1 MEHFKNATRKLYAKR
16 PLFFNIGLVIAISL
30 CFIAFEFKVFIAEEE
45 KVELPEEEPYVFLNN
60 DVIRTSQPPKPQP
73 QPKKLPEPKGDVN
86 IVEVKELPKK
96 DEQKEMIDIDQT
108 LESLAKEFKMPDE
121 KVEDNSIHMS
131 SVLEVAPQFNGGLE
145 AFYQY
150 IADAIEYPS
159 YEQNRNIEGRVV
171 LSFVIEKD
179 GSLSQVEVLKGVSK
193 GIDKE
198 AIRVIKNAPKWEAGR
213 QRGQAVRV
221 RMNIPI
227 YFQLR

>member
-45 KVELPEEEPYVFLNN
+45 KVELPNEGIVFLS
-60 DVIRTSQPPKPQP
+60 DDIIPTTQLPKPM
-73 QPKKLPEPKGDVN
+73 PKKLPKPKGDVN
-86 IVEVKELPKK
+86 IVEVE
-96 DEQKEMIDIDQT
+96 E
-108 LESLAKEFKMPDE
+108 LAKEEPQNEPFDIEEQIESWDKFEIPEE
-121 KVEDNSIHMS
+121 KVEDNNVYDSFA
-131 SVLEVAPQFNGGLE
+131 LEVNPKFDGGMG
-145 AFYQY
+145 AFYEY
-150 IADAIEYPS
+150 VANSIKYPS
-159 YEQNRNIEGRVV
+159 YEQKRNIEGRVV

-179 GSLSQVEVLKGVSK
+179 GSLSQVEVLKGVSE

-198 AIRVIKNAPKWEAGR
+198 AIRVIENAPKWEAGR

-221 RMNIPI
+221 KMTIPI

>member
-45 KVELPEEEPYVFLNN
+45 KVELPDEGIVFLS
-60 DVIRTSQPPKPQP
+60 DDIIPTTQLPKPK
-73 QPKKLPEPKGDVN
+73 PKKLPESKGDVN
-86 IVEVKELPKK
+86 IVEVKELPKQEK
-96 DEQKEMIDIDQT
+96 QKEAIDIEEE
-108 LESLAKEFKMPDE
+108 LESWEGLKIPEE
-121 KVEDNSIHMS
+121 KVEDNN
-131 SVLEVAPQFNGGLE
+131 VYDPFALEVNPKFEGGMG
-145 AFYQY
+145 AFYEY
-150 IADAIEYPS
+150 VANSIKYPS
-159 YEQNRNIEGRVV
+159 YEQKRNIEGRVV

-179 GSLSQVEVLKGVSK
+179 GSLSQVEVLKGVSE

-198 AIRVIKNAPKWEAGR
+198 AIRVIENAPKWEAGR

-221 RMNIPI
+221 KMIIPI

>member
-45 KVELPEEEPYVFLNN
+45 KVDFPDEKPFVFLN
-60 DVIRTSQPPKPQP
+60 DDAIRTTQPPKPK
-73 QPKKLPEPKGDVN
+73 PKKLPKPKGEVN
-86 IVEVKELPKK
+86 IVEVKELPRQ
-96 DEQKEMIDIDQT
+96 DEQKDKIDI
-108 LESLAKEFKMPDE
+108 EKEIDSWETFEIPEE
-121 KVEDNSIHMS
+121 KVEDNGIHNTIG
-131 SVLEVAPQFNGGLE
+131 LEVNPKFNGGMD

-150 IADAIEYPS
+150 IANAIEYPS
-159 YEQNRNIEGRVV
+159 FEQRRNIEGKVF

-179 GSLSQVEVLKGVSK
+179 GSLSKVEVLKGVSD

-198 AIRVIKNAPKWEAGR
+198 AIRVIENAPKWEAGR

-221 RMNIPI
+221 KMTIPI
-227 YFQLR
+227 YFKLR

>member
-1 MEHFKNATRKLYAKR
+1 MEHFKNATRELYAKR
-16 PLFFNIGLVIAISL
+16 PLFFNIGLVLAISL
-30 CFIAFEFKVFIAEEE
+30 CFIAFEFKVFIDEGDKVDFTEEE
-45 KVELPEEEPYVFLNN
+45 ITFHLNE
-60 DVIRTSQPPKPQP
+60 DVIRTSHPPKPK
-73 QPKKLPEPKGDVN
+73 PKKLPEPKGDIN
-86 IVEVKELPKK
+86 IVEVEELPKLEEK
-96 DEQKEMIDIDQT
+96 SDEIDIEKT
-108 LESLAKEFKMPDE
+108 LESLSHEFGIPDE

-131 SVLEVAPQFNGGLE
+131 AALEVGPQFNGGLE

-159 YEQNRNIEGRVV
+159 YEKRRNIEGRVV

-179 GSLSQVEVLKGVSK
+179 GSLSQVEILKGVSD

-198 AIRVIKNAPKWEAGR
+198 AIRVIENAPRWEAGR

-221 RMNIPI
+221 SMNIPI

>member
-16 PLFFNIGLVIAISL
+16 PLFFNIGLVVAISL
-30 CFIAFEFKVFIAEEE
+30 CFIAFEFKVFIDEGDKVDFTEEE
-45 KVELPEEEPYVFLNN
+45 ITFHLNE
-60 DVIRTSQPPKPQP
+60 DVIRTSHPPKPK
-73 QPKKLPEPKGDVN
+73 PKKLPEPKGDVN
-86 IVEVKELPKK
+86 IVEVEELPKIEEK
-96 DEQKEMIDIDQT
+96 SEEIDIEKT
-108 LESLAKEFKMPDE
+108 LESLGDEFKMPDE

-131 SVLEVAPQFNGGLE
+131 SALELAPQFNGGLE

-150 IADAIEYPS
+150 ISKAIEYPT
-159 YEQNRNIEGRVV
+159 YEQNRDIEGRVV

-179 GSLSQVEVLKGVSK
+179 GSLSQVEILKGVSE

-198 AIRVIKNAPKWEAGR
+198 AIRVVENSPKWEAGR
-213 QRGQAVRV
+213 QRGQEVRV